1 MVPTQLGRYELVA
14 ELARGGMAELF
25 VGRLVAIGFAKIF
38 AIKRIL
44 PHPAQDKQ
52 FTQMFLDEGRIA
64 GRLNHPNICQV
75 FELGEVDGQLYLVM
89 EYLEGVSLDELT
101 SHGRVEPR
109 VIAGILAQAAEG
121 LHYAHTLRD
130 HTGAPTPVVHRDV
143 SPQNLFVT
151 VDGVCKLLDFGVS
164 KITTDP
170 SRTKSGVIKGKLPY
184 MAPEQIRGDQVD
196 GRADVF
202 SLGVC
207 AWEALAGERLFDRPS
222 DYLTW
227 QAITE
232 EPVTSL
238 ATKWSGPAE
247 VVAVVHR
254 ALARTPAE
262 RQVSA
267 QVFADELRGAL
278 GFASP
283 AEIAATVRATCGV
296 KLAARSQLVS
306 AAYAGVSTWSPV
318 SATPVTEAGATLDLK
333 PASSMQLREHGAVLE
348 RPTVPARPSQP
359 PPVSAV
365 HAPVPAPRRS
375 RVGWIV
381 VVALLAAALAVAIT
395 VLVVRGGRPA
405 APVVVEVDAGNDPL
419 DEGLDQLRKLDK
431 LKDLGK
437 LKAGLEQMRDD
448 LQAIRP
454 DDDDDDDDT
463 GRLKLTTTDE
473 ATIYEGDTQL
483 GTTPL
488 DIELPVGSHVLRV
501 VYGDGRERT
510 TTVEIRARKT
520 THARPGR

>member
-1 MVPTQLGRYELVA
+1 MAPVQLGRYELVV

-25 VGRLVAIGFAKIF
+25 IGRMVFQGFAKIF

-44 PHPAQDKQ
+44 PHLAQDRQ
-52 FTQMFLDEGRIA
+52 FTQMFLEEGRIA
-64 GRLNHPNICQV
+64 GQLNHPNLCQV
-75 FELGEVDGQLYLVM
+75 FELGEVDGQLYLAM

-101 SHGRVEPR
+101 SHGRIDPR
-109 VIAGILAQAAEG
+109 VISGILAQAADG

-130 HTGAPTPVVHRDV
+130 HAGAATPVVHRDI

-164 KITTDP
+164 KMTSDP

-184 MAPEQIRGDQVD
+184 MAPEQIRGDQLD

-232 EPVTSL
+232 EPVPSL
-238 ATKWSGPAE
+238 ASKWAGPAE

-262 RQVSA
+262 RASA
-267 QVFADELRGAL
+267 QMFADELRGTL

-283 AEIAATVRATCGV
+283 AEIGAAVRATCGP
-296 KLAARSQLVS
+296 KLAARAKLVS
-306 AAYAGVSTWSPV
+306 AASTGVSGWAPG
-318 SATPVTEAGATLDLK
+318 PVTEAGATLDLK
-333 PASSMQLREHGAVLE
+333 PASSMQLREHSTVLE
-348 RPTVPARPSQP
+348 RTAVPSRPAQP
-359 PPVSAV
+359 PPVS
-365 HAPVPAPRRS
+365 PVPPPEPPRGPPAKS
-375 RVGWIV
+375 RVGVIV
-381 VVALLAAALAVAIT
+381 GVAVLAAAIAVVVT
-395 VLVVRGGRPA
+395 VLALRGGTPT
-405 APVVVEVDAGNDPL
+405 APVVLAVDASDDPL
-419 DEGLDQLRKLDK
+419 DEGLEQLRKLDK

-437 LKAGLEQMRDD
+437 LKSGLEKMRDD
-448 LQAIRP
+448 LQGMRP
-454 DDDDDDDDT
+454 DDDDDDV
-463 GRLKLTTTDE
+463 GRLKLTTADE
-473 ATIYEGDTQL
+473 ATIYEGDKQL

-488 DIELPVGSHVLRV
+488 DIELPVGSHALRV
-501 VYGDGRERT
+501 VNREGRERT

-520 THARPGR
+520 THETLAAW